1 MKQCFTCKETKPLTE
16 FQKKAS
22 SKDGLHPNCKLCKQA
37 KERAVRSP
45 EYSRRSNLKRNFNIT
60 PEEYDMMLAKQVGVC
75 AICKQAETSKRTT
88 FLAVDHCHTTGA
100 IRGLLCNNCNRGIG
114 LLKDS
119 PELLQAAK
127 VYLEKV

>member
-16 FQKKAS
+16 FQKKANA
-22 SKDGLHPNCKLCKQA
+22 KDGLHPNCKTCKQA
-37 KERAVRSP
+37 RERALRSP

-60 PEEYDMMLAKQVGVC
+60 PEEYDTMLAKQDGVC
-75 AICKQAETSKRTT
+75 AICKQTETSKRTT
-88 FLAVDHCHTTGA
+88 FLAVDHCHTTGT

-127 VYLEKV
+127 DYLEKV